1 MPIQDAEVYQRVG
14 EAGFARL
21 VGAFYRQI
29 PEDDL
34 LGPMYPKEDLVG
46 AELRLREFLIQR
58 FGGPTRYSEQR
69 GHPRLR
75 MRHGP
80 FPIDKA
86 ARDRWM
92 TIMEK
97 ALAEAGFDAEV
108 DALLSQFFANT
119 ATFMMNRNG

>member
-108 DALLSQFFANT
+108 DALLRQFFANT